1 MTTVE
6 QFIDNLPMIAIIIA
20 IFLFLIVSTSLKA
33 CVENNER
40 SDERKVQFDQACF
53 DHCLPGTAIETR
65 EYAGLCTCT
74 ASIQTITKGQ

>member
-20 IFLFLIVSTSLKA
+20 IFLIVSTGLKA

-40 SDERKVQFDQACF
+40 SDERRVQFDQACF
-53 DHCLPGTAIETR
+53 DHCLPGTAITTR